1 MSNLKEQLANKY
13 NDYLERKSLGLDG
26 ITVGIQERN
35 GDTVEDSIYNKL
47 YKNQIEI
54 NKLENKYIKENKE
67 IDITKATKRLKELE
81 KNIEK
86 TKTALNNFSKNYQ
99 EELEKLQEQELAQ
112 EHSVMGR
119 IRIINKYNEL
129 SDNMES
135 LPTYQNLSS
144 ELNDLNV
151 EMYLLE
157 KKVAHFEN
165 ENKALIQEI
174 LRHRQKEKVEQYLQ
188 SKEIYNEEV
197 L

>member
-1 MSNLKEQLANKY
+1 MNLKEQLANKY

-67 IDITKATKRLKELE
+67 IDITKATKRLKT
-81 KNIEK
+81 IEK
-86 TKTALNNFSKNYQ
+86 DISKTKETLNKFSKEYQ
-99 EELEKLQEQELAQ
+99 EELEKSQEQELAQ

-119 IRIINKYNEL
+119 IRIIEKYNKL
-129 SDNMES
+129 SEEVES

-151 EMYLLE
+151 EKYLLE

-165 ENKALIQEI
+165 ENSALIKEI
-174 LRHRQKEKVEQYLQ
+174 MRHRQKEKVEQYLQ
-188 SKEIYNEEV
+188 SKEI
-197 L
+197 